1 MQRTKTTS
9 LTSDLIEPGHAYS
22 VEDALIPGNCF
33 QLECIDVVQRN
44 WSRVGMGRLA
54 VSPASAQQRVFVK
67 QNIDKGGSRQP
78 EHWRHEQ
85 TGAAIAAKL
94 LADIVQVPTLSH
106 QNEQLLINVFEYVDL
121 ITLDE
126 LLRIDPVS
134 FDKYIEPVTN
144 QLIRVLEAM
153 SAPSMTSLADALPVK
168 RRTYGG
174 PSTAVNFKGFEIRN
188 TGLARTEDG
197 LINPDNLVAF
207 DFVRPYLAPI
217 EEAAAK
223 LFVSIG
229 LLNWG
234 KPLDRFARGPDT
246 SLLERILPVL
256 RPYLDGQA
264 IRAELGLQARFRTH
278 EFQGSSTLERMFKQ
292 LGIDMLGKRYL
303 RKLERWCERNI
314 K

>member
-1 MQRTKTTS
+1 MQRTKTTC
-9 LTSDLIEPGHAYS
+9 LTSDQIEPGHAYS
-22 VEDALIPGNCF
+22 VENALTPGNRL

-44 WSRVGMGRLA
+44 WSRVGPGRLA
-54 VSPASAQQRVFVK
+54 VSPESAQRRVFVK

-78 EHWRHEQ
+78 EHWKHEQ

-94 LADIVQVPTLSH
+94 LADIVQVPALSH

-134 FDKYIEPVTN
+134 FDKHIEPVTSR
-144 QLIRVLEAM
+144 LVRVLEAM
-153 SAPSMTSLADALPVK
+153 SAPTMTSLVDSLPVK
-168 RRTYGG
+168 KRTYGG

-188 TGLARTEDG
+188 TGFARAEDG
-197 LINPDNLVAF
+197 VIKPDNLVAF
-207 DFVRPYLAPI
+207 DFVRPYLAPV

-234 KPLDRFARGPDT
+234 KPLDRFARGPDL
-246 SLLERILPVL
+246 SLLERVLPIL
-256 RPYLDGQA
+256 RPYLDGRA
-264 IRAELGLQARFRTH
+264 IQAELELQARFRTH
-278 EFQGSSTLERMFKQ
+278 EFQGSGALERMFKQ

-303 RKLERWCERNI
+303 RKLEHWCERNI